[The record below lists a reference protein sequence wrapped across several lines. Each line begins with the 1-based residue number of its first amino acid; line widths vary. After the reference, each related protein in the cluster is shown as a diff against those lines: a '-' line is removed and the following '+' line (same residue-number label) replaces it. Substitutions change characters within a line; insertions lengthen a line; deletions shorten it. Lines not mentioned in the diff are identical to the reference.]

1 MKNLKNTKEKGITLI
16 ALVVTIVVLI
26 ILATVSIL
34 ALFGDNGIISR
45 AKKAKEAYTNG
56 KIQDDL
62 AMDELLNNL
71 NNYNTISSEHSNQ
84 DKEKDEEIA
93 SLKEKVASLEGEVKD
108 LNNQV
113 EDLNGQINDLNNQIE
128 EDSKK
133 FSISTTANSKTL
145 KYVKGANWGGN
156 GANLSSSYTFAED
169 GYYICTAGGSAR
181 SSSNSYNLGIAIST
195 TATTIARI
203 DNSTTYIAL
212 LVYAKKG
219 DTISTSG
226 TLWDYYNS
234 NGVVYRV
241 YELL

>member
-1 MKNLKNTKEKGITLI
+1 MKNSKNTKEKGITLI
-16 ALVVTIVVLI
+16 ALVVTITVLI
-26 ILATVSIL
+26 ILATVSINTV
-34 ALFGDNGIISR
+34 FGDNGIIGR

-93 SLKEKVASLEGEVKD
+93 RLKEKVSSLEGEVKD
-108 LNNQV
+108 LN
-113 EDLNGQINDLNNQIE
+113 GQIKDLNNQIE

-145 KYVKGANWGGN
+145 KYVKGANWTGN
-156 GANLSSSYTFAED
+156 GKNLSSSYTFAED

-181 SSSNSYNLGIAIST
+181 SSGNSYNLGIAIST

>member
-1 MKNLKNTKEKGITLI
+1 MKDLKNTKEKGITLI
-16 ALVVTIVVLI
+16 ALVVTITVLI
-26 ILATVSIL
+26 ILATVSINTVL
-34 ALFGDNGIISR
+34 GDNGIISR
-45 AKKAKEAYTNG
+45 AQKAREAYTNG
-56 KIQDDL
+56 KVQDDL

-84 DKEKDEEIA
+84 DKEKDKEIT
-93 SLKEKVASLEGEVKD
+93 SLKEKVASLEGEVKK
-108 LNNQV
+108 
-113 EDLNGQINDLNNQIE
+113 LNGQINDLNNQIE

-181 SSSNSYNLGIAIST
+181 SSSNSYNLGISIST
-195 TATTIARI
+195 NATTIAKV
-203 DNSTTYIAL
+203 NSSTSYIAL

-219 DTISTSG
+219 NTISTSG

>member
-1 MKNLKNTKEKGITLI
+1 MKDLKNTKEKGITLI

-45 AKKAKEAYTNG
+45 AQKAREAYTNE
-56 KIQDDL
+56 KVQEDL

-84 DKEKDEEIA
+84 DKEKDKEIA
-93 SLKEKVASLEGEVKD
+93 SLKEKVASLEGKVK
-108 LNNQV
+108 
-113 EDLNGQINDLNNQIE
+113 ELNGQINDLNNQIE

-181 SSSNSYNLGIAIST
+181 SSSNSYNLGISIST
-195 TATTIARI
+195 NATTIAKV
-203 DNSTTYIAL
+203 NSSTSYIAL

-219 DTISTSG
+219 NTISTSG
-226 TLWDYYNS
+226 TLRDYYNR

>member
-1 MKNLKNTKEKGITLI
+1 MKDLKNTKEKGITLI
-16 ALVVTIVVLI
+16 ALVVTITVLI
-26 ILATVSIL
+26 ILATVSINTVL
-34 ALFGDNGIISR
+34 GDNGIIKR
-45 AKKAKEAYTNG
+45 AQKAREAYTNG
-56 KIQDDL
+56 KVQEDL

-84 DKEKDEEIA
+84 DKEKDKEIA
-93 SLKEKVASLEGEVKD
+93 SLKEKVASLEGKVK
-108 LNNQV
+108 
-113 EDLNGQINDLNNQIE
+113 ELNGQINDLNNQIE

-181 SSSNSYNLGIAIST
+181 SSGNSYNLGISIST
-195 TATTIARI
+195 NATTIAKV
-203 DNSTTYIAL
+203 NSSTSYIAL

-219 DTISTSG
+219 NTISTSG